1 MSGDPLF
8 TIFTGGSLELA
19 AEVLETS
26 LGEIEPGDGGTVE
39 VAGIGPLVGV
49 VRLVSP
55 TVDPTTRLGEVRITL
70 ENHQGLRSG
79 LFASGVIETERR
91 LGLTVP
97 LSAILSDAEGDY
109 VQVVEDGVVARRPV
123 TPGLVWQGQREI
135 VTGLAEGE
143 TVIARSGAF
152 FRDGD
157 RVRPIEPEPGERP

>member
-1 MSGDPLF
+1 
-8 TIFTGGSLELA
+8 
-19 AEVLETS
+19 
-26 LGEIEPGDGGTVE
+26 
-39 VAGIGPLVGV
+39 
-49 VRLVSP
+49 
-55 TVDPTTRLGEVRITL
+55 
-70 ENHQGLRSG
+70 
-79 LFASGVIETERR
+79 
-91 LGLTVP
+91 LTVP

-109 VQVVEDGVVARRPV
+109 VQVVEDGIVARRPV